1 MPREMYCPEC
11 GALMK
16 YDPKMKSYV
25 CTGCGVMMSFEQILA
40 AREKTLKSLKNNED
54 MEKKKRRE
62 VLKWW
67 LSSKK

>member
-1 MPREMYCPEC
+1 
-11 GALMK
+11 
-16 YDPKMKSYV
+16 
-25 CTGCGVMMSFEQILA
+25 MMSFEQILA